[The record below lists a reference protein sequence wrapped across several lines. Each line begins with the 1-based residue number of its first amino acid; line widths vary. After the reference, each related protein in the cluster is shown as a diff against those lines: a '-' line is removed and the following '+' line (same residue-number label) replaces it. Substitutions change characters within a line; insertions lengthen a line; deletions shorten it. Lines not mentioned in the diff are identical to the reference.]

1 LGESSRVEHDT
12 MGSVT
17 VPASAYYGAQTQR
30 ALDNFRISGL
40 VFPRRFIRAL
50 GIVKE
55 AAACVN
61 MQLGLLDEKKGKAIA
76 QAAQEVTDGK
86 LDRQFIVDVFQTGSG
101 TSTNM
106 NANEVIANRSIEL
119 LGGTRGDKQVV
130 HPNDHVNMSQSSND
144 VFPTAIHISAAEALV
159 ADLLPALKKLVL
171 ALEEKADEFSDV
183 VKPGRTH
190 LQDAVPVTLGQEF
203 SGYAS
208 MIAHGMERIEKAKSS
223 LLELPI
229 GGTAVGTGLNA
240 DPDFGRLAVQRINEI
255 TGLEFYPSKNKF
267 EALQN
272 RDAAVETSG
281 ALRSVAVSL
290 MKISNDLRLLSSGPE
305 AGLGEIELP
314 AVQPGSS
321 IMPGKVNPVVPE
333 SVNMVCAQ
341 VIGNDLVITIAGQ
354 SGTLELN
361 VMMPLIAFN
370 LLQSIEIEANAARL
384 LAEKCIAGI
393 KANRARCRDLAERS
407 YALATA
413 IAPSIGYDRAAQ
425 IAKKAQDENKTIRE
439 VMVEEGIPQ
448 SEVDRILDLKKLTE
462 GGKLQNRRS

>member
-1 LGESSRVEHDT
+1 

-30 ALDNFRISGL
+30 ALDNFQISGL

-55 AAACVN
+55 AAAYAN
-61 MQLGLLDEKKGKAIA
+61 MQLGLLDEKKGKAIS

-86 LDRQFIVDVFQTGSG
+86 LDPQFIIDIFQTGSG

-106 NANEVIANRSIEL
+106 NANEVIANRAIEL
-119 LGGTRGDKQVV
+119 LGGSRGDREIV

-144 VFPTAIHISAAEALV
+144 VFPTAIHISAVEALV
-159 ADLLPALKKLVL
+159 ADLLPALKRLGL
-171 ALEEKADEFSDV
+171 ALKEKADEFSDV

-208 MIAHGMERIEKAKSS
+208 MIAHGIERIEKANSS
-223 LLELPI
+223 LFELPI

-240 DPDFGRLAVQRINEI
+240 DPDFGGLVVRRINGM
-255 TGLEFYPSKNKF
+255 TGFEFCLSRNKF

-314 AVQPGSS
+314 VLQPGSS

-333 SVNMVCAQ
+333 SVSMVCAQ
-341 VIGNDLVITIAGQ
+341 VVGNDLTITIAGQ
-354 SGTLELN
+354 SGILELN

-370 LLQSIEIEANAARL
+370 LLQSIEIETNAARL

-393 KANRARCRDLAERS
+393 KANRARCEELVEKS

-413 IAPSIGYDRAAQ
+413 ITPSIGYDRAAQ
-425 IAKKAQDENKTIRE
+425 IVKKAQSENKTIRE
-439 VMVEEGIPQ
+439 VMLEDGIPRD
-448 SEVDRILDLKKLTE
+448 EVDRILDLKRMTQ
-462 GGKLQNRRS
+462 GGKLQYTRS

>member
-1 LGESSRVEHDT
+1 MGESSRVEHDT

-76 QAAQEVTDGK
+76 QAAQEVTDGR
-86 LDRQFIVDVFQTGSG
+86 LDREFIVDVFQTGSG

-159 ADLLPALKKLVL
+159 ADLLPALKKLFL
-171 ALEEKADEFSDV
+171 ALEEKAGEFSDV

-208 MIAHGMERIEKAKSS
+208 MIAHGIERIEKAKSS

-229 GGTAVGTGLNA
+229 GATAVGTGLNA
-240 DPDFGRLAVQRINEI
+240 DPDFGRLVVQRIIEM
-255 TGLEFYPSKNKF
+255 TGLQFCPSKNKF

-272 RDAAVETSG
+272 RDAAVEMSG
-281 ALRSVAVSL
+281 AFRSVAVSL
-290 MKISNDLRLLSSGPE
+290 MKISSDLRLLSSGPE
-305 AGLGEIELP
+305 AGFGEIALP

-321 IMPGKVNPVVPE
+321 IMPGKTNPVVPE
-333 SVNMVCAQ
+333 SVSMVCAQ
-341 VIGNDLVITIAGQ
+341 VIGNDLTITIAGQ

-370 LLQSIEIEANAARL
+370 LLQSVEIEANAARL
-384 LAEKCIAGI
+384 LTEKCIAGI
-393 KANRARCRDLAERS
+393 KANRTRCEDLAERS

-413 IAPSIGYDRAAQ
+413 ITPSIGYDRAAQ

-439 VMVEEGIPQ
+439 AMLEEGIPKD
-448 SEVDRILDLKKLTE
+448 EVDRILDLKRMTRGE
-462 GGKLQNRRS
+462 TFPNRRS

>member
-1 LGESSRVEHDT
+1 LNESSRVEHDT
-12 MGSVT
+12 MGSVK
-17 VPASAYYGAQTQR
+17 VPASAYYGAQTRR

-55 AAACVN
+55 AAAYAN
-61 MQLGLLDEKKGKAIA
+61 MRLGFLDEKKGRAIG
-76 QAAQEVTDGK
+76 QAAREVTDGK
-86 LDRQFIVDVFQTGSG
+86 LDAQFIVDVFQTGSG

-106 NANEVIANRSIEL
+106 NANEVIANRAIEL
-119 LGGTRGDKQVV
+119 LGGNRGDKQIV

-144 VFPTAIHISAAEALV
+144 VFPTAIHISAVEALMT
-159 ADLLPALKKLVL
+159 DLLPALKKLVR
-171 ALEEKADEFSDV
+171 ALEEKTDEFSDV

-208 MIAHGMERIEKAKSS
+208 MIAHGIERIEKAKSS

-240 DPDFGRLAVQRINEI
+240 HPDFERLVVQRINQM

-272 RDAAVETSG
+272 RDAAVEMSG

-290 MKISNDLRLLSSGPE
+290 TKISNDLRLLSSGPE
-305 AGLGEIELP
+305 TGLGEIELP

-333 SVNMVCAQ
+333 SVSMVCAQ
-341 VIGNDLVITIAGQ
+341 VIGNDIAITIAGQ

-370 LLQSIEIEANAARL
+370 LLQSIEIETNAVRL

-407 YALATA
+407 YALVTA
-413 IAPSIGYDRAAQ
+413 ITPSIGYDRAAQ
-425 IAKKAQDENKTIRE
+425 IVKKAQSEKKTIRE
-439 VMVEEGIPQ
+439 AMLEDGIPKD
-448 SEVDRILDLKKLTE
+448 EVDRILDLKRMTQ
-462 GGKLQNRRS
+462 GGIEQNRRK